1 MSPNDSGIS
10 FSVHS
15 TRVSVNNIVH
25 NAENDSTCG
34 LAKTNK
40 QALTTADKIR
50 TFTVIKYY
58 TLRFI

>member
-1 MSPNDSGIS
+1 MSTNDSGIS
-10 FSVHS
+10 FSAHS

-40 QALTTADKIR
+40 QALTTADKIG

>member
-10 FSVHS
+10 FSAHS
-15 TRVSVNNIVH
+15 TRVSVNIVH

-40 QALTTADKIR
+40 QALTTADKIG
-50 TFTVIKYY
+50 TFTVIK
-58 TLRFI
+58 